1 MPAQRVAGRDER
13 HQIAVLEL
21 AVNEAGERGLGA
33 IAFGRRQVEVV
44 EEEHEGARRPGVNPG
59 VGAVAE
65 ASRRALR
72 LARYRGGADG
82 LEERDR
88 LRPAF
93 VLDLEIRG
101 GEIADR
107 LAVLADDDG
116 VNDDQV
122 GAGAKGGL
130 SRRPLRLLGAEP
142 GAEPSN
148 EEGHQHKTAGGG
160 GSTGGGSEPALHV
173 PSLLHDRERGAGLV
187 LRRALPG
194 DGP

>member
-44 EEEHEGARRPGVNPG
+44 EEEHEGARRPGVDPG

-93 VLDLEIRG
+93 VLDLEIGG

-116 VNDDQV
+116 VDDDQV
-122 GAGAKGGL
+122 GAGAKSGL

-142 GAEPSN
+142 GG
-148 EEGHQHKTAGGG
+148 EEGHQHKNAGGA
-160 GSTGGGSEPALHV
+160 GSTGGGSGPALHV